1 MRRVLVTGASGFVGA
16 CLTRRLLRE
25 GHDVHVLVRP
35 ARQAWRLDN
44 VGQDVVRHMANLEDE
59 DAVTSCLRQA
69 RPEWVFHLAAC
80 GAYSHQ
86 TDATQIFRTNVLGTV
101 NLVCAALAAGVEVL
115 VNTGSSSEYGFK
127 DHAPS
132 ETEPVE
138 PNSEYAVAK
147 ASATCFCQFTAR
159 KERRRIPTLRLYSVY
174 GPYEEPSRLI
184 PTLIVNGLQG
194 RLPRLV
200 DPNIARDFVF
210 VEEVC
215 SAYLAAAQI
224 EAKDPGPVYNVGSGH
239 QTTIADAVAASR
251 ELFAIREEPD
261 WGSYEN
267 RKWDTAIWVADP
279 RRIALELGWRATVG
293 FREGLA
299 ATAQWLRGSPHLSRY
314 QASAS

>member
-1 MRRVLVTGASGFVGA
+1 MTGASGFVGA
-16 CLTRRLLRE
+16 CLARRLLQE
-25 GHDVHVLVRP
+25 GHDVHALVRP
-35 ARQAWRLDN
+35 THQAWRLDE
-44 VGQDVVRHMANLEDE
+44 VRQDVVLHAANLEDE
-59 DAVTSCLRQA
+59 DSVTRCLRQV

-86 TDATQIFRTNVLGTV
+86 TEARQIFRTNVLGTV
-101 NLVCAALAAGVEVL
+101 NLVCAALAAGVEVF

-127 DHAPS
+127 DHGPS
-132 ETEPVE
+132 EMEPVE

-147 ASATCFCQFTAR
+147 ASATFFCQLTAR

-174 GPYEEPSRLI
+174 GPYEEPSRLV
-184 PTLIVNGLQG
+184 PTLIVNGFQG

-215 SAYLAAAQI
+215 GAYLAAAQI
-224 EAKDPGPVYNVGSGH
+224 ETNDPGPVYNVGSGR

-251 ELFAIREEPD
+251 ELFAIREEPH
-261 WGSYEN
+261 WGSYGN
-267 RKWDTAIWVADP
+267 RKWDTTIWVADP

-299 ATAQWLRGSPHLSRY
+299 ATAQWLRDSPHRLRY
-314 QASAS
+314 ESSVV